1 VTGPSPSTF
10 GPVAHRERIASV
22 DVVRGFALWGVL
34 LINMFNVGG
43 AWNPHWT
50 GPGDRFAVWAAEL
63 IFEQKS
69 WTLFSFLFGF
79 SFSLQMIRA
88 EERSAPFLRVY
99 TRRLLLL
106 FGFGILHSFFYAG
119 DILGR
124 YAILG
129 FVLLLFRRLPS
140 KGLLVLTALLLLID
154 PIQQTIPTWSDP
166 ETETSLAQ
174 ASTRVEDLEL
184 DQKWERRQ
192 ERVPD
197 VIRQRVTLAWQLNR
211 FRGRW
216 DGPGSWP
223 TWFAMFLLGLYA
235 GKRRVFDERNRA
247 FVRRVFVW
255 GLPLGIVTTTILLV
269 GPAEYATVWGRIG
282 SELAFPVSKTALAMS
297 YAAGLV
303 LLMQYSRWQRILSPL
318 GAMGRTALTVYVS
331 HSIIFST
338 LFYAYGFGLA
348 GRVGPAGIFGYAA
361 LIYAVELAICV
372 WWMNRFEF
380 GPLEWVWRTLT
391 YWKLQPMRQGGDVIR
406 PTSASPIA

>member
-1 VTGPSPSTF
+1 MTGSSPSTF

-43 AWNPHWT
+43 AWDPHWT
-50 GPGDRFAVWAAEL
+50 GPGDRFAVWAAEF

-106 FGFGILHSFFYAG
+106 FGFGILHSFFYGG

-129 FVLLLFRRLPS
+129 LVLLLFRRLSS
-140 KGLLVLTALLLLID
+140 KRLLVLTALLLLID

-166 ETETSLAQ
+166 ETETALAQ

-184 DQKWERRQ
+184 DHKWKRRQ

-197 VIRQRVTLAWQLNR
+197 VIRHRVTLAWQLDR

-269 GPAEYATVWGRIG
+269 IPREYATVWGRIG
-282 SELAFPVSKTALAMS
+282 SELAFPVSRTALAMS

-331 HSIIFST
+331 QCVIFST
-338 LFYAYGFGLA
+338 LFYGYGFGLDE
-348 GRVGPAGIFGYAA
+348 RVGPAGIFGYAA
-361 LIYAVELAICV
+361 LIYATQLAICV
-372 WWMNRFEF
+372 WWMNRFAF

-391 YWKLQPMRQGGDVIR
+391 YLKPQPMRQSGGLR
-406 PTSASPIA
+406 RQE

>member
-1 VTGPSPSTF
+1 MTGSSPSTF
-10 GPVAHRERIASV
+10 GPVARRERIASV

-34 LINMFNVGG
+34 LINMFNFG
-43 AWNPHWT
+43 AWAPHWT
-50 GPGDRFAVWAAEL
+50 GPGDQFAAWAAGF
-63 IFEQKS
+63 IFEHKS

-79 SFSLQMIRA
+79 GFSLQMVRA
-88 EERSAPFLRVY
+88 EERGAPFLRVY

-106 FGFGILHSFFYAG
+106 FGFGIVHSFFYGG

-129 FVLLLFRRLPS
+129 FVLLLFRRLSS
-140 KGLLVLTALLLLID
+140 KRLLVLTALLLLIG
-154 PIQQTIPTWSDP
+154 PIQLTIPTWSDP
-166 ETETSLAQ
+166 ETETALAQ

-184 DQKWERRQ
+184 DQAWLRAID
-192 ERVPD
+192 RVPD
-197 VIRQRVTLAWQLNR
+197 MIRQRATLAWQLDR

-216 DGPGSWP
+216 EGTGSWP

-255 GLPLGIVTTTILLV
+255 GLPLGIVTWTILSVL
-269 GPAEYATVWGRIG
+269 PAEYATVWGRIG
-282 SELAFPVSKTALAMS
+282 IELAFPVSRMALAMS

-338 LFYAYGFGLA
+338 LFRGYGFGLA
-348 GRVGPAGIFGYAA
+348 FRVGPAGIFGYAA

-380 GPLEWVWRTLT
+380 GPLEWLWRTLT